1 MYWPFGRKI
10 PQSENSRNIP
20 NFILQNT
27 GKQTVQTDITAGIF
41 FLILY
46 TVLGYL
52 LQWINELKEVFI
64 LRVALYGFLVELSQ
78 LALKVA
84 Q

>member
-1 MYWPFGRKI
+1 MYCPFGPKI

-27 GKQTVQTDITAGIF
+27 GKQTAQTDITAGIF

-52 LQWINELKEVFI
+52 LQKINKWMNKKEFQFKGRSVRFP
-64 LRVALYGFLVELSQ
+64 RWT
-78 LALKVA
+78 
-84 Q
+84 

>member
-27 GKQTVQTDITAGIF
+27 GKQTAQTDITAGIF

>member
-52 LQWINELKEVFI
+52 LQ
-64 LRVALYGFLVELSQ
+64 
-78 LALKVA
+78 
-84 Q
+84 

>member
-27 GKQTVQTDITAGIF
+27 GKQTAQTDITAGIF
-41 FLILY
+41 FSNSLHCIRLFIAINK
-46 TVLGYL
+46 
-52 LQWINELKEVFI
+52 WIKRGFN

>member
-64 LRVALYGFLVELSQ
+64 LRVALYSFLVELSQ

>member
-1 MYWPFGRKI
+1 MFWPFGRKI

-27 GKQTVQTDITAGIF
+27 GKQTAQTDITAGIF

-52 LQWINELKEVFI
+52 LQ
-64 LRVALYGFLVELSQ
+64 
-78 LALKVA
+78 
-84 Q
+84 

>member
-1 MYWPFGRKI
+1 MFWPFGRKI

-27 GKQTVQTDITAGIF
+27 GKQTAQTDITAGIF